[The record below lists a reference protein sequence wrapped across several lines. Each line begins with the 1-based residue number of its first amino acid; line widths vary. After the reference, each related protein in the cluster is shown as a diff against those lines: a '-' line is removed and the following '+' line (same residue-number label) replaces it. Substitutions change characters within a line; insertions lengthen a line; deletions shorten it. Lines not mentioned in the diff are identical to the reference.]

1 MPAPGQNAGFHV
13 LDDFVCEAI
22 HAPGV
27 PLADPAKQGRNEG
40 MAVVEELMLEAG
52 KERTRSAALE
62 DTLESEVER
71 LARLISTSADPIG
84 TAALFQKLLLAAL
97 AGSQKSASA

>member
-1 MPAPGQNAGFHV
+1 MPAPGFNPGFHV

-22 HAPGV
+22 HAPSV
-27 PLADPAKQGRNEG
+27 PLADPANQGRNEG
-40 MAVVEELMLEAG
+40 MSVVEELVVAAG
-52 KERTRSAALE
+52 KEPKRPAALKE
-62 DTLESEVER
+62 ALESEVER

-97 AGSQKSASA
+97 AGSEKSASA

>member
-1 MPAPGQNAGFHV
+1 MPARDHNAGFHV

-22 HAPGV
+22 HAPSV
-27 PLADPAKQGRNEG
+27 PLADPTKQGRNEG
-40 MAVVEELMLEAG
+40 MAVVEELVFEAG
-52 KERTRSAALE
+52 KESIRSAALE
-62 DTLESEVER
+62 DVLESEVER
-71 LARLISTSADPIG
+71 LARLISSSADPLG